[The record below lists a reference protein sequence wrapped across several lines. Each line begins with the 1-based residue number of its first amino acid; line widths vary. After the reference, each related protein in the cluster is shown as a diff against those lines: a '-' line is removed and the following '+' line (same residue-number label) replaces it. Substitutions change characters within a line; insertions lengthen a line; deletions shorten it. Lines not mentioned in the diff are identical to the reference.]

1 MLCQVFV
8 AAHGISLA
16 SVVRVC
22 AVAAAHGFPIAAA
35 SLVAAQGSAVAA
47 HGLSCPAAMWNLPE
61 PGIEPGAPALAGGFF
76 TAGPPEKSLNPA
88 F

>member
-1 MLCQVFV
+1 MRDLVVVSRLSPVAESEGYSFLSPQALGCTGPSSYSTQV
-8 AAHGISLA
+8 
-16 SVVRVC
+16 
-22 AVAAAHGFPIAAA
+22 P
-35 SLVAAQGSAVAA
+35 AVAA